1 MAKYLRLS
9 LASNNRDILVNMDH
23 VTHVLQEEGGAML
36 FFAPRDE
43 EAITVTQSLAD
54 LTTALAPTNA

>member
-1 MAKYLRLS
+1 
-9 LASNNRDILVNMDH
+9 MDH